1 MNLLALS
8 SESMEAFSGAGDIG
22 REELVGRRI
31 ALISMAVGTGLAVSK
46 ILVGTHVGSDAI
58 TSDGLEASGDVL
70 SSCIVYAGL
79 WLASRPPDSEHPYGH
94 GRYETLA
101 GLAVG
106 AILLL
111 AGAAIFWHGLSPH
124 TTTNTFPAYALY
136 PLLAAVV
143 AKVCLFITKFRVGR
157 RIASLSLEADAWH
170 DLTDLMATGVALIA
184 VVLTLIDAGRFHAAD
199 HIGGMVIGILI
210 CLLSVQVVHRA
221 VSQLVDTMPD
231 AAKMAEVRQ
240 TALLVPGARGIEKC
254 FARRTGLRFHV
265 DLHLEVDPDLTVRES
280 HVIATQVRITIKET
294 LPWVA
299 DVLVHVEPAPAALI
313 RDSSRPIKS
322 HNR

>member
-1 MNLLALS
+1 MQ
-8 SESMEAFSGAGDIG
+8 AFSVTGDVG
-22 REELVGRRI
+22 REERIGRRI
-31 ALISMAVGTGLAVSK
+31 ALISMVVGTGLAVSK

-79 WLASRPPDSEHPYGH
+79 WAASRPPDSEHPYGH

-124 TTTNTFPAYALY
+124 DTTNSFPLYALY

-143 AKVCLFITKFRVGR
+143 VKICLFITKFRVGR

-170 DLTDLMATGVALIA
+170 DLTDLLATGVALTA
-184 VVLTLIDAGRFHAAD
+184 VVLTLVDAERFRGAD
-199 HIGGMVIGILI
+199 HAGGMIIGILI
-210 CLLSVQVVHRA
+210 CILSVQVVHRA
-221 VSQLVDTMPD
+221 VAQLVDTMPD
-231 AAKMAEVRQ
+231 AEKMAEVRQ
-240 TALLVPGARGIEKC
+240 TALLVPGALGIEKC
-254 FARRTGLRFHV
+254 FARRTGLRSHV
-265 DLHLEVDPDLTVRES
+265 DLHLEVDPELTVRES

-299 DVLVHVEPAPAALI
+299 DVLVHVEPAPAEVLREA
-313 RDSSRPIKS
+313 SGPVPS

>member
-1 MNLLALS
+1 
-8 SESMEAFSGAGDIG
+8 MEAVSGG

-79 WLASRPPDSEHPYGH
+79 WLASRPPDVEHPYGH

-124 TTTNTFPAYALY
+124 NSANAFPAYSLY

-143 AKVCLFITKFRVGR
+143 VKVCLFITKFRVGR
-157 RIASLSLEADAWH
+157 QIASLSLEADAWH
-170 DLTDLMATGVALIA
+170 DLTDLLATGIALVA
-184 VVLTLIDAGRFHAAD
+184 VVLTLIDAQRFHAAD
-199 HIGGMVIGILI
+199 HVGAMIIGILI
-210 CLLSVQVVHRA
+210 CILSFQVVHRA
-221 VSQLVDTMPD
+221 VAQLVDTMPD
-231 AAKMAEVRQ
+231 AAKMAEVRE
-240 TALLVPGARGIEKC
+240 TALLVPGALGIEKC

-265 DLHLEVDPDLTVRES
+265 DLHLEVDPNLTVRES
-280 HVIATQVRITIKET
+280 HEIATQVRITIKEQ

-299 DVLVHVEPAPAALI
+299 DVLVHVEPAPAEVMREAG
-313 RDSSRPIKS
+313 
-322 HNR
+322 

>member
-1 MNLLALS
+1 
-8 SESMEAFSGAGDIG
+8 
-22 REELVGRRI
+22 
-31 ALISMAVGTGLAVSK
+31 
-46 ILVGTHVGSDAI
+46 
-58 TSDGLEASGDVL
+58 
-70 SSCIVYAGL
+70 VYAGL

-111 AGAAIFWHGLSPH
+111 AGAAIFWHGHSPH
-124 TTTNTFPAYALY
+124 TATNAFPAYALY

-184 VVLTLIDAGRFHAAD
+184 VVLTLIDAERFHAAD
-199 HIGGMVIGILI
+199 HVGAMVIGILI

-221 VSQLVDTMPD
+221 VAQLVDTMPD

-240 TALLVPGARGIEKC
+240 TALLVPGALGIEKC

-313 RDSSRPIKS
+313 RDSSWPVKS